1 MNFEGELSVKQPLI
15 YASDISN
22 DDYSKLAN
30 HALKQP
36 DNITKKCGKKE
47 CINIVELH
55 KKNYEYVSKIMF
67 TTAYGY
73 RNTYSSF
80 CLYHFC
86 SEECKEHFKKYNRC
100 YKCNEDCT
108 SEGKGTYVENLG
120 YTLCNGRGDMEPPC
134 ISTITSHK
142 LEKRFAQEYKRSGYY
157 KIDSEVINNMLR
169 GCDGLKRIIADN
181 GNMVSYNML
190 KDMYKFSTEFKVQ
203 ERENEVLVDE
213 ETFNTYYNMVKDEFF
228 F

>member
-1 MNFEGELSVKQPLI
+1 MNFEGELSAKQPLV
-15 YASDISN
+15 YASDVFE
-22 DDYSKLAN
+22 DYSKST
-30 HALKQP
+30 HYALKRP
-36 DNITKKCGKKE
+36 DNITKKCSKKE
-47 CINIVELH
+47 CINNVELY
-55 KKNYEYVSKIMF
+55 KDNYEYVSKTMF
-67 TTAYGY
+67 KTAYGY
-73 RNTYSSF
+73 RNKYSSF

-86 SEECKEHFKKYNRC
+86 SDECKENFKKHNRC

-108 SEGKGTYVENLG
+108 SDGKGTFVETLG
-120 YTLCNGRGDMEPPC
+120 YTLCNSRCDMDPPC
-134 ISTITSHK
+134 MSNIVSYE

-203 ERENEVLVDE
+203 ERENEELTDE